1 MEKLKPCPFKD
12 VEKAFP
18 HDLYYDKDCGSI
30 CCRCG
35 ARGSIGAFTKDT
47 AIKSWNT
54 RALKLD
60 EGEIKK
66 VVFSAMYYGEY
77 DENDEIKMADVE
89 PVSDAIVKYL
99 EGKKALEPLP
109 SKKEG

>member
-1 MEKLKPCPFKD
+1 MDKLRSCPFCSGEGHDCKD
-12 VEKAFP
+12 GTV
-18 HDLYYDKDCGSI
+18 YC
-30 CCRCG
+30 
-35 ARGSIGAFTKDT
+35 
-47 AIKSWNT
+47 IKCECVMNSREAWNT
-54 RALKLD
+54 RALKVD

-109 SKKEG
+109 SAKKEKL